1 MKKRN
6 YKLYVDDILQSMDKI
21 FQYTQGIEYEQ
32 FIANDMVVDATIRNL
47 EIIGEAARNIP
58 DTVRAK
64 HPEIPWRRMLGLRN
78 IVIHEYFGIDLSIV
92 WEIVTKNLTET
103 KPKILAMRL
112 AMEPGK

>member
-1 MKKRN
+1 MKKRE

-21 FQYTQGIEYEQ
+21 FQYTEGMEYEQ
-32 FIANDMVVDATIRNL
+32 FIANDIVVDATIRNL

-64 HPEIPWRRMLGLRN
+64 HPEIPWKRMLGLRN

-103 KPKILAMRL
+103 KPKIVAMRSS
-112 AMEPGK
+112 MEPGK